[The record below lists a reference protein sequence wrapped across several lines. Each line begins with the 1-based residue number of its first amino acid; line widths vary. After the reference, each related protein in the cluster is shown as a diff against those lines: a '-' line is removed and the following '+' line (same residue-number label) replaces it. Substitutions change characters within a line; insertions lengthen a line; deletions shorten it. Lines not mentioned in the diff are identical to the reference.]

1 MAEETRGAAA
11 RPGLLPPT
19 YFLSSLVLMVLLHLL
34 VPVTRLLGFPWT
46 LLGLVPLIPGVWLNL
61 LADRQFRRNGTT
73 VKPHLD
79 SRQLVTDGAYGMSRH
94 PMYLGMTLILLGAWI
109 LLGTLSPLFVLPVF
123 VVCMEALFIRPE
135 ERKMERAF
143 EEDWARYRERVGRW
157 L

>member
-1 MAEETRGAAA
+1 MAEGGRGEAA
-11 RPGLLPPT
+11 RPGPLPPT

-46 LLGLVPLIPGVWLNL
+46 LLGLIPLIPGVWLNL
-61 LADRQFRRNGTT
+61 LADRQFKQSGTT

-135 ERKMERAF
+135 ERKMERTF